1 LSTTPTL
8 TAAATQILE
17 MLDLQDAMNQRV
29 NPEWR
34 TAGYAWHRA
43 IYVESTELLN
53 HLGNWTWW
61 KKLPADLPQA
71 QMELVDI
78 FHFGI
83 SLLMVAEPTTP
94 RGMLAQDLAV
104 RLEQA
109 VQTYRE
115 RGLADEEGVNELID
129 NLVGWAASGI
139 FNVEAF
145 GGLLHNLGMSPMS
158 LYKWYIGKNALN
170 RFRQNHGYKT
180 GAYHKTWHGEED
192 NVHLEHILGS
202 FAVTEAGLFDRVY
215 SALEGV
221 YTSVLAS
228 AGVDD

>member
-1 LSTTPTL
+1 LSNAQTL
-8 TAAATQILE
+8 SAAAIQILE
-17 MLDLQDAMNQRV
+17 MLDLQHAMNQRV
-29 NPEWR
+29 NPEWQ

-61 KKLPADLPQA
+61 KKLPADIPQA

-83 SLLMVAEPTTP
+83 SQLMVAEVMTE
-94 RGMLAQDLAV
+94 RVVLAKDLSA

-115 RGLADEEGVNELID
+115 RGLLDEEGVNELID

-145 GGLLHNLGMSPMS
+145 GGLLHNLGMTPMS

-180 GAYHKTWHGEED
+180 GTYHKTWHGEED
-192 NVHLEHILGS
+192 NVHLERILGR

-215 SALEGV
+215 GALESV
-221 YTSVLAS
+221 YVSVLAS
-228 AGVDD
+228 AAADD